1 MMPNVPAS
9 MSVAPPLASKF
20 SLDVITSDL
29 VTVESLDRDIICA
42 FDEFCVLHLGVVA
55 QSDLGDFINIKVFI
69 NLKDINDNSPVFSE
83 DLVSFNVV
91 EGTPV
96 NTSFSLEGAT
106 DIDAGTF
113 GTQNSSK
120 AHIISRSKDS
130 TVTKSLV
137 ITSRLN
143 LEANGYPLFNRL
155 NFKSLSV

>member
-1 MMPNVPAS
+1 MPNVPA
-9 MSVAPPLASKF
+9 
-20 SLDVITSDL
+20 
-29 VTVESLDRDIICA
+29 C
-42 FDEFCVLHLGVVA
+42 VVA

-113 GTQNSSK
+113 G
-120 AHIISRSKDS
+120 I
-130 TVTKSLV
+130 
-137 ITSRLN
+137 
-143 LEANGYPLFNRL
+143 
-155 NFKSLSV
+155 